1 MFQRRNIH
9 VPALEHE
16 SSSAGTSV
24 FQRGNITPQPLL
36 AAWRLNIMFLESYK
50 FWFCTRGYL
59 FKYLTYLCLLLRR
72 YNHIAT
78 AHSPYLRKAKSVL
91 QPLMN
96 LRNANAYHEQSVSTS
111 IHNTSGI
118 ANSRQLAQWVEDLSR
133 LEIRIPRLS
142 PVGRYAKACNSH
154 AVGTGAYSN
163 CIYPLLFK
171 I

>member
-16 SSSAGTSV
+16 SSSVGTSV
-24 FQRGNITPQPLL
+24 FQRGDITPQPLL
-36 AAWRLNIMFLESYK
+36 AAWRLNIMFLKSYK
-50 FWFCTRGYL
+50 FWFYTRGYL

-96 LRNANAYHEQSVSTS
+96 LRLCIARERPITPTHTTS
-111 IHNTSGI
+111 KASQLPFIILRALRIAASLLNELGI
-118 ANSRQLAQWVEDLSR
+118 
-133 LEIRIPRLS
+133 
-142 PVGRYAKACNSH
+142 CH
-154 AVGTGAYSN
+154 A
-163 CIYPLLFK
+163 
-171 I
+171 